1 MRAAERAR
9 WLQAR
14 ARNATRRP
22 LLMAGAGSVVL
33 VTALLCFVL
42 IPRQVDRTLA
52 AARRVAPPLRDT
64 VALLGAREKVLRTRD
79 ALLAARDRALVP
91 SDSNPYP
98 NADSSGALA
107 VDTSAGPVALL
118 PPELREFLELR
129 RQVAQAR
136 QAPLVERYRALVDT
150 RALRTDPAA
159 RTALDLIERVYAERE
174 AHAALGG
181 PDARYAA
188 LTEELTRLG
197 TQLVQR
203 ADAVLATRAQPLIV
217 GDSAAM
223 AATAVADSVQA
234 AADSAA
240 AQALLAVEATV
251 AAADSV
257 VAAARAYN
265 AREQQARDALRARL
279 QVAIPPQ
286 AMLLASLI
294 LAMAG
299 GFGAALWRELRQP
312 TVGDAE
318 ELEAVTRARVLV
330 HRAEPGRRGNAGVA
344 GGPATPASDDETW
357 ALLHV
362 LLTRLGDVARQVQ
375 VAADQPALAEVIAL
389 RLAITAAR
397 ASRVTVLV
405 DAVAG
410 GLSVGVG
417 PSGFR
422 PAAET
427 ASGERKVVADDT
439 PWLPPVVL
447 RIDQDVSLDV
457 IRPRERLAERLR
469 GRAAPDQAASA
480 ALAPPLQPYDLAVLV
495 ADAPAAPMLPAGADL
510 VLCARRGVTPL
521 AWVSQAMR
529 DADAEGRA
537 VRAVVLWAGELP
549 LVG

>member
-14 ARNATRRP
+14 TRNATRRP

-52 AARRVAPPLRDT
+52 AALRAAPPLRDT
-64 VALLGAREKVLRTRD
+64 VALLGAREKALRTRD
-79 ALLAARDRALVP
+79 ALLAARDRALAP
-91 SDSNPYP
+91 SDSNPYR
-98 NADSSGALA
+98 NADSSAALA

-118 PPELREFLELR
+118 PPDLSEFLELR

-150 RALRTDPAA
+150 RALRNDRAA
-159 RTALDLIERVYAERE
+159 RTALDSIERVHAERE

-203 ADAVLATRAQPLIV
+203 ADAVLATRAQPPGLV
-217 GDSAAM
+217 DSAAIT
-223 AATAVADSVQA
+223 ATGLADSVRA

-240 AQALLAVEATV
+240 ARALLAAEATV

-257 VAAARAYN
+257 VATARAHN

-318 ELEAVTRARVLV
+318 ELEAMTRARVLV
-330 HRAEPGRRGNAGVA
+330 HRADPGRRGNTGVA
-344 GGPATPASDDETW
+344 GGRATPTSDDETW

-375 VAADQPALAEVIAL
+375 VAADQSALAEVIAL
-389 RLAITAAR
+389 RLATTAAR

-422 PAAET
+422 PAAAT
-427 ASGERKVVADDT
+427 ASGDT
-439 PWLPPVVL
+439 PWHPPRVL

-457 IRPRERLAERLR
+457 IRPRERLR
-469 GRAAPDQAASA
+469 GRGGPDQAASA
-480 ALAPPLQPYDLAVLV
+480 ALAPQLQPYDLAVLV

>member
-1 MRAAERAR
+1 
-9 WLQAR
+9 
-14 ARNATRRP
+14 
-22 LLMAGAGSVVL
+22 
-33 VTALLCFVL
+33 
-42 IPRQVDRTLA
+42 
-52 AARRVAPPLRDT
+52 
-64 VALLGAREKVLRTRD
+64 
-79 ALLAARDRALVP
+79 
-91 SDSNPYP
+91 
-98 NADSSGALA
+98 
-107 VDTSAGPVALL
+107 
-118 PPELREFLELR
+118 
-129 RQVAQAR
+129 
-136 QAPLVERYRALVDT
+136 
-150 RALRTDPAA
+150 
-159 RTALDLIERVYAERE
+159 
-174 AHAALGG
+174 
-181 PDARYAA
+181 
-188 LTEELTRLG
+188 
-197 TQLVQR
+197 
-203 ADAVLATRAQPLIV
+203 
-217 GDSAAM
+217 
-223 AATAVADSVQA
+223 
-234 AADSAA
+234 
-240 AQALLAVEATV
+240 
-251 AAADSV
+251 
-257 VAAARAYN
+257 
-265 AREQQARDALRARL
+265 
-279 QVAIPPQ
+279 
-286 AMLLASLI
+286 
-294 LAMAG
+294 
-299 GFGAALWRELRQP
+299 
-312 TVGDAE
+312 
-318 ELEAVTRARVLV
+318 
-330 HRAEPGRRGNAGVA
+330 VA

-480 ALAPPLQPYDLAVLV
+480 VLAPPLQPYDLAVLV